1 MEPPRL
7 HEHKYVAPEGGI
19 ILHYLRSRLLSSP
32 LPPLPSLPNCKCRP
46 RLSIFYSVLPSCLS
60 RAFPYVI
67 CFAWLD
73 VPIHSREGPPF
84 PPLPAAAVN
93 QWSFDQ
99 HLHIILRCVRGGAE
113 GPFVEREG
121 GQNANPRSRLR
132 RKRWE
137 GPCLVLLMSVY
148 KGQQKAF

>member
-1 MEPPRL
+1 MEPPRP
-7 HEHKYVAPEGGI
+7 HEHKYVAPGGGI

-32 LPPLPSLPNCKCRP
+32 SVRCCAIPSKLQMSP
-46 RLSIFYSVLPSCLS
+46 SAFYFLFSPASLS

-99 HLHIILRCVRGGAE
+99 HLHIILRCVRAGGT
-113 GPFVEREG
+113 F
-121 GQNANPRSRLR
+121 R
-132 RKRWE
+132 RGRGRPKCE
-137 GPCLVLLMSVY
+137 SSLPPS
-148 KGQQKAF
+148 QKAVGRPLPCSFNVGL

>member
-1 MEPPRL
+1 MEPPRP
-7 HEHKYVAPEGGI
+7 HEHKYVAPGGGI

-32 LPPLPSLPNCKCRP
+32 LRSLLCHPSKLQMSP
-46 RLSIFYSVLPSCLS
+46 SAFYFLFSPASLS

-84 PPLPAAAVN
+84 PSLAAGPVN

-132 RKRWE
+132 RTRWE
-137 GPCLVLLMSVY
+137 GPCSFNVGL
-148 KGQQKAF
+148 